1 MEAIA
6 IRFKYASC
14 EFIKS
19 KNRNFPYMGRL
30 DYSNCLEGGLVPDYT
45 ITLNRSD
52 LYPLWKTSCIP
63 VGVWIM
69 LCAGLNSIYVEPSSI
84 EALGGDILHRL
95 WKKVVWSLL
104 IELVY
109 MCELPMETTMT
120 LFQVRVLHTHVHIC
134 GYKCVALETRSYGRK
149 HCASKQG

>member
-52 LYPLWKTSCIP
+52 LYPL
-63 VGVWIM
+63 
-69 LCAGLNSIYVEPSSI
+69 
-84 EALGGDILHRL
+84 
-95 WKKVVWSLL
+95 
-104 IELVY
+104 
-109 MCELPMETTMT
+109 
-120 LFQVRVLHTHVHIC
+120 
-134 GYKCVALETRSYGRK
+134 
-149 HCASKQG
+149 